1 MVSGPLFCHLENG
14 RSEVDDNIS
23 FGHLREEDHEDQMEL
38 RSEGEESCD
47 ALSGAVLG
55 CSWVC
60 FRGGGGVLG
69 RFYLPS
75 EE

>member
-1 MVSGPLFCHLENG
+1 
-14 RSEVDDNIS
+14 
-23 FGHLREEDHEDQMEL
+23 MEL

-47 ALSGAVLG
+47 ALSGVVLG
-55 CSWVC
+55 CSRVC

-69 RFYLPS
+69 RFYLPT